1 MREKSPQQIIR
12 FDGKNVFVEVMNSA
26 FGIGKVQLNFIE
38 YDTSKEAKS
47 RQTKNIP
54 MYIDTDKFLLLTQ
67 DILSGRMVHLAKQAN
82 DAKTKGG
89 YKYAK
94 EIYADLGGI
103 SAENLKRR
111 GKERPDGMSM
121 SRQFKIT
128 PGDKIPWILSAEI
141 GAGKEDDKG
150 LIVPQGRPEEFV
162 RVALSDDDFKK
173 LAIVVQSHIQ
183 AYIASQYESQEVQEL
198 KAQLDTI
205 KPIMNGLTEFLRK
218 QGVPVVFPKKDK

>member
-1 MREKSPQQIIR
+1 MREKNPQQIIR
-12 FDGKNVFVEVMNSA
+12 FDGKNVFVEIMNSA
-26 FGIGKVQLNFIE
+26 FAIGKVQLNFIE
-38 YDTSKEAKS
+38 YDTSKEAKN

-54 MYIDTDKFLLLTQ
+54 IYIDTDKFLLLTQ
-67 DILSGRMVHLAKQAN
+67 DILSGRMSHLSKQAIE
-82 DAKTKGG
+82 AKNKGG
-89 YKYAK
+89 FKYAK
-94 EIYADLGGI
+94 EIYQDLGGV

-128 PGDKIPWILSAEI
+128 PGDKIPWILSAEV

-150 LIVPQGRPEEFV
+150 LIVPQGRPEEAV

-173 LAIVVQSHIQ
+173 LALVVQTHIQ
-183 AYIASQYESQEVQEL
+183 GYVTSQYESQAVQEL
-198 KAQLDTI
+198 KTQIETM

-218 QGVPVVFPKKDK
+218 QNIQVVFPKQGK